1 MSTKIKRLPTQVF
14 IGAYQGVTRAGEIER
29 LITNEEWDAHS
40 IICTN
45 MAIAT
50 KDIAGCTR
58 IRELGNPAGL
68 EAAASGAI
76 LGGLIG
82 GMSQLMVGGNSK
94 RPSVLAIAN
103 DETLSEEEKVLA
115 FSKRPSIVA
124 QVADHNVTRMDKSR
138 LEKISASLVPGSS
151 AIVCV
156 FDEVLVQQSVYETK
170 MKDHKTDMD
179 DLTDHVTSKIHEQ
192 LRNGNDVAFH
202 VVVDDATG
210 EISWT
215 RTVIGDEAIQVREI
229 VLSHDSMALE
239 EMTTVIDGDGNEK
252 ELATD
257 TIVMTPEAISTAR
270 TLLRDSVCAYEVTHE
285 VLVDNESSGLRAGD
299 QIYEA
304 HMERDHADGGRTVLN
319 ETSKK
324 QGATTTYEKKIVT
337 TEGDHGTQGSIGVS
351 T

>member
-1 MSTKIKRLPTQVF
+1 MAAARSLARTLAVRRGAAVATTRTPAFRSIQTVPKIGTEAEMQAEAIEQVRARIAYQKEVMAANPHKSHEEEWTELWTWIKISIF
-14 IGAYQGVTRAGEIER
+14 IGGPGCVLMCVKDGIIEEHHHR
-29 LITNEEWDAHS
+29 PDGPLPEY
-40 IICTN
+40 

-94 RPSVLAIAN
+94 RPSVLKIVN

-115 FSKRPSIVA
+115 FSKRPSIIA

-179 DLTDHVTSKIHEQ
+179 DLTDHVTTKIHEQ

-215 RTVIGDEAIQVREI
+215 RTVIGD
-229 VLSHDSMALE
+229 
-239 EMTTVIDGDGNEK
+239 
-252 ELATD
+252 
-257 TIVMTPEAISTAR
+257 
-270 TLLRDSVCAYEVTHE
+270 
-285 VLVDNESSGLRAGD
+285 
-299 QIYEA
+299 
-304 HMERDHADGGRTVLN
+304 
-319 ETSKK
+319 
-324 QGATTTYEKKIVT
+324 
-337 TEGDHGTQGSIGVS
+337 
-351 T
+351 